1 MVSIFCRRDWSFK
14 ADERG
19 MALTELA
26 ITTPLILFVLM
37 AVFSLAEAGQK
48 KALVVR
54 AAGAAAR
61 VAVVRPDLAERE
73 AVDLLK
79 AADPH
84 IKTADI
90 RTTVAPANTRRLPFA
105 NPTRVTVT
113 LRYRPI
119 IGFGWRPVF
128 NLKSEFIAD
137 RWVNGVLFD
146 IPTSTR

>member
-1 MVSIFCRRDWSFK
+1 MASIFCLRTWSDK
-14 ADERG
+14 GDERG
-19 MALTELA
+19 IALTELA
-26 ITTPLILFVLM
+26 ITTPLILLVMM

-61 VAVVRPDLAERE
+61 VAVVRPDLAARE

-79 AADPH
+79 AADPR
-84 IKTADI
+84 IKTGDI
-90 RTTVAPANTRRLPFA
+90 RTTVAPAKIRHLPFS

-119 IGFGWRPVF
+119 TGFGWRPVF

-146 IPTSTR
+146 IPAER